1 MAEWTDEHGIRRGVA
16 ADAGALCITKD
27 SPQGVDAATYRRMCS
42 QLGAPRP
49 IQAIDPATKQPYEL
63 RNPRTGEKEY
73 DLNAVEEWNRTR
85 PGPGA
90 WHHDITR
97 RTPMRHQVLAEI
109 DAGRFTVTIE
119 GLTVKIHR
127 DGELWEGRANTR
139 VFTDLQRG
147 EMVAVPPVGGA
158 VTITEKARPVLERW
172 NADEPA
178 VAERA
183 AKVALAGA

>member
-1 MAEWTDEHGIRRGVA
+1 MAERTDEHGVRRGNA
-16 ADAGALCITKD
+16 ADAGALCVTKE
-27 SPQGVDAATYRRMCS
+27 SPKGVDAATYRRMCS

-49 IQAIDPATKQPYEL
+49 LTTF
-63 RNPRTGEKEY
+63 NPNTGEKEY
-73 DLNAVEEWNRTR
+73 DLDAVEEWNRNR

-109 DAGRFTVTIE
+109 AAGRFTVAIE
-119 GLTVKIHR
+119 GLTVRIHR
-127 DGELWEGRANTR
+127 DGVLWEGRANTR

-147 EMVAVPPVGGA
+147 DMVTVPPTGGQ
-158 VTITEKARPVLERW
+158 VTITEKAQPVLEQW

-183 AKVALAGA
+183 ATAVLAQA